1 MVDREEGFGF
11 WVLGFGFWGFEASG
25 FGILSEDHTTL
36 DPGLG
41 FVVLGLMTRGVRV
54 YGSEHSGFGVQNLL
68 GSTHSPHSGLR
79 TLH

>member
-1 MVDREEGFGF
+1 MVEREEGFGF

-41 FVVLGLMTRGVRV
+41 FVVSGLMSRGVRV
-54 YGSEHSGFGVQNLL
+54 YGPEHSGFGAPNLL
-68 GSTHSPHSGLR
+68 GSARSPQGGLL